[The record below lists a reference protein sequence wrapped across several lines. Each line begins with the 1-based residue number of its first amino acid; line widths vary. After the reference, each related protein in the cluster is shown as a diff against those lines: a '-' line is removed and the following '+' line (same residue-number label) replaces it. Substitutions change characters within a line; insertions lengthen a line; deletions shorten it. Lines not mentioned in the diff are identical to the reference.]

1 MLASLTMVCVAQYFW
16 PNIYTADFFS
26 VDNKMRY
33 IDLYSSAY
41 CIQLSCKILAFA
53 LVLICFRAL
62 EYLSIS
68 PRLHQISATFSHSL
82 KNIAVRNVTYSVV
95 SVMVFGDG
103 VCCMVICLMVCA
115 MQAFSVFFLFCLMGF
130 AESFM
135 LVSSSLVFLLLQ
147 IMMLVYKCNAERT
160 HFSRP

>member
-1 MLASLTMVCVAQYFW
+1 MVCVAQYFW

-82 KNIAVRNVTYSVV
+82 KNIAVRNVIHLVV
-95 SVMVFGDG
+95 SVMVFSAWCLLYGDLLDGLCHAGFLG
-103 VCCMVICLMVCA
+103 VL
-115 MQAFSVFFLFCLMGF
+115 SVLSDGLCRVVHAG
-130 AESFM
+130 EQ
-135 LVSSSLVFLLLQ
+135 LLGLPF
-147 IMMLVYKCNAERT
+147 VHT
-160 HFSRP
+160 